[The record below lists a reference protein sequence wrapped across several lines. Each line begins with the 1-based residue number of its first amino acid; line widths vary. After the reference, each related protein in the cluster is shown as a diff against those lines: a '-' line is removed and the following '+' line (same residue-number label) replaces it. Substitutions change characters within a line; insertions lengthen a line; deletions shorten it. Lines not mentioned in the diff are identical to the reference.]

1 MSICSK
7 CNRHYYYMEI
17 AGDVAKNSTSHYLH
31 GCVIVKGGV
40 IISTGYNNYSK
51 GKYRSIHS
59 MHAEMDA
66 IRKLPPLYKSRMI
79 SIDLIII
86 RINKEGL
93 LRNSAPCCKCLEH
106 LSRMNSKTKYRLRH
120 IYYSTASGGII
131 KEKFTDLLNSDTKH
145 MSLRFRRLQK
155 K

>member
-66 IRKLPPLYKSRMI
+66 IKNLKEKEKLRGASLYVVRI
-79 SIDLIII
+79 SE
-86 RINKEGL
+86 RGF
-93 LRNSAPCCKCLEH
+93 C
-106 LSRMNSKTKYRLRH
+106 NSKPCIDCTHKLIKIMNLYGLGKV
-120 IYYSTASGGII
+120 YYS
-131 KEKFTDLLNSDTKH
+131 
-145 MSLRFRRLQK
+145 
-155 K
+155 